1 MQKNKIIKLAL
12 ITGAIGII
20 AFGGYK
26 LISHQK
32 NNNSQQV
39 NTSNEIE
46 YAVQKG
52 HIYNSVSGSGSVK
65 PSDKRIIKSEIN
77 GRVENVLVREGDVV
91 QKDQMLISLKSDT
104 SNDNNEVD
112 SIKEKLDDN
121 RNQLNELYNNQGKL
135 NVYAGISGV
144 VKNLNIKAGD
154 SLVENQNVGLIEE
167 TEYSYVQSYFYKDD
181 IEKIKVGDKAYIF
194 FSKFLTEYEGE
205 IVSINHTPVQFGG
218 GAFGYEVTAKV
229 KNPGGFSEGD
239 VTQISLKNNDT
250 VINSANAGKVLKNR
264 EENIQTNITGKVSD
278 IKIKNGQYVNEGD
291 LLFTLESDDINKRI
305 NQLEKEINQYNEK
318 LNKIYKGH
326 NVYSPIEG
334 TVLKVEVSNDD
345 VVDRSTTLITIA
357 NLEGMEVELNIDELD
372 ILDLSV
378 GQDAMLLCDVF
389 ENEVFAGKISNIS
402 LEGNSQNGVT
412 TYSVKVSIDDRKNL
426 MSGMNVEVDI
436 IVENKQDI
444 LTIPIESLNKTMDGY
459 TVKVKD
465 KNGNITDTKIEIGSI
480 DKYSVEVI
488 SGLNEGDIIIYSINI
503 QDIPQIDEVG
513 ETVMMPAVSF
523 E

>member
-1 MQKNKIIKLAL
+1 MQKNKIIKIAS
-12 ITGAIGII
+12 ITCAIGII
-20 AFGGYK
+20 TFGGYK

-32 NNNSQQV
+32 NDTQQV
-39 NTSNEIE
+39 TTNNEIE

-52 HIYNSVSGSGSVK
+52 QIYNSVSGSGSIK
-65 PSDKRIIKSEIN
+65 PSDKRILKSEIN
-77 GRVENVLVREGDVV
+77 GRVENVLVKEGDVV

-121 RNQLNELYNNQGKL
+121 RSQLNELYNNQGKL
-135 NVYAGISGV
+135 NVYADISGV
-144 VKNLNIKAGD
+144 IKNLNIKSGD
-154 SLVENQNVGLIEE
+154 SLVENQSVGLIEE
-167 TEYSYVQSYFYKDD
+167 TEYSYAQSYFYKDD
-181 IEKIKVGDKAYIF
+181 VEKIKVGDKAYIF

-239 VTQISLKNNDT
+239 VTLISIKNNNEE
-250 VINSANAGKVLKNR
+250 INSANSGKILKNR
-264 EENIQTNITGKVSD
+264 EENIQTNIAGKVKD
-278 IKIKNGQYVNEGD
+278 INIKNGQYVNKGD
-291 LLFTLESDDINKRI
+291 LLFTIESDDINKKI
-305 NQLEKEINQYNEK
+305 NKLEKEIKQYNEK

-334 TVLKVEVSNDD
+334 TILNVEVSNDD

-357 NLEGMEVELNIDELD
+357 NLDGMEVVLNIDELD
-372 ILDLSV
+372 ILDLSI
-378 GQDAMLLCDVF
+378 GQEAILQCDVF
-389 ENEVFAGKISNIS
+389 ENEIFTGKISNIS

-465 KNGNITDTKIEIGSI
+465 KDGNITETKIEIGSI
-480 DKYSVEVI
+480 DKYSVEVT
-488 SGLNEGDIIIYSINI
+488 SGLSEGDVIVFDINI
-503 QDIPQIDEVG
+503 QYTPQTDEI
-513 ETVMMPAVSF
+513 TDAIIMPAVSF